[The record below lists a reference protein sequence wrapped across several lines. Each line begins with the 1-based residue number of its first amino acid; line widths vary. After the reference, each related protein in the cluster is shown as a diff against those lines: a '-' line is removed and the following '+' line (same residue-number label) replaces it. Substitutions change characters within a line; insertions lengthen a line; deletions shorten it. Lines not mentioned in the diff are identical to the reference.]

1 MLLPLITNLPK
12 PIRLTRAVGRFRTT
26 GRRVTFVKWV
36 LYTGVWADQ
45 NYWDDT
51 KIWRDEE

>member
-26 GRRVTFVKWV
+26 GRRTPIRWV
-36 LYTGVWADQ
+36 LYTGIWNDSK
-45 NYWDDT
+45 YWDDN